1 MSLIRHIGTF
11 GTLLFAVGVTLGL
24 VAAVYAQ
31 SVKITAIESRL
42 QVIEGTDAQLPGQVS
57 LHQWPIVARPP
68 AAADRGRDR
77 SA

>member
-1 MSLIRHIGTF
+1 
-11 GTLLFAVGVTLGL
+11 LFAVGVTLGL

-57 LHQWPIVARPP
+57 LQWPIVARPP